1 MGYFFLALFLA
12 TLGGGLGIWIYQLR
26 KYGKDKK
33 RNRLEKRC
41 LQFLLIGWILIGLA
55 GVFMPIFIANLCS
68 WSIPAG
74 KLAWASFASY
84 FFFTFFSCLWGC
96 FYLRFYRP
104 DTVKSQMKLF
114 KIGLCMSIPIAI
126 FAALFYFEGI
136 AEYLEYPLSS
146 GFVINGNGI
155 HLFNAQNSN
164 DSVHAGGLHIAW
176 YGVIIVSG
184 ALICYLISDHRM
196 YLKYGRHG
204 ILESTLFVAFPAGI
218 IGARIWYVVGNWE
231 RDGFNSNFAEV
242 FKIFNGGLTILGGA
256 IFGIVAGALWVIFRR
271 KYVDLR
277 YAADIVVPTIL
288 IAQAIGRWGNF
299 FNLEVY
305 GNVVSINQ
313 GWEWVPRWIQ
323 SQMSM
328 FARAGDI
335 PIGLDPSMYNGLQL
349 VEGYMNA
356 PLFLVESLL
365 NLSGFFI
372 IYYFIPF
379 VWRRHRAPGLNVAFY
394 FIWYGTVRI
403 IMEPLRNVNY
413 NMGNDNSW
421 SVVNAAAYIGIGVV
435 VFAAMMILY
444 FYRLKKGLPVEIIRG
459 KAPKDK
465 PVQKKK
471 KSALEIVSEAQMK
484 ENEKK
489 PERQADTI
497 EKAENKGE
505 SNGKE
510 DN

>member
-41 LQFLLIGWILIGLA
+41 LQFLLIGWVLIGLA

-231 RDGFNSNFAEV
+231 RDGFNNNFAEV

-299 FNLEVY
+299 FNREVY
-305 GNVVSINQ
+305 GFVSDMNS
-313 GWEWVPRWIQ
+313 WPLVPTWIRYNMAE
-323 SQMSM
+323 S
-328 FARAGDI
+328 FTAGL
-335 PIGLDPSMYNGLQL
+335 PSSSSMYI
-349 VEGYMNA
+349 
-356 PLFLVESLL
+356 PLFLIEGFFNVVGYFVIYHVVRRVWKEKYRPLGC
-365 NLSGFFI
+365 LSGT
-372 IYYFIPF
+372 Y
-379 VWRRHRAPGLNVAFY
+379 L
-394 FIWYGTVRI
+394 IWYGIVRM
-403 IMEPLRNVNY
+403 IMEPMRDPEY
-413 NMGNDNSW
+413 NMGADGMWSFWNSMVYIILGA
-421 SVVNAAAYIGIGVV
+421 VVIGGFALFALWRKKSGRPAWIGIAFDENGVRL
-435 VFAAMMILY
+435 APTEEAKGEAKPLDAPKPIAPEPE
-444 FYRLKKGLPVEIIRG
+444 LKKREEKKDPLS
-459 KAPKDK
+459 APKKIKRPGEDE
-465 PVQKKK
+465 P
-471 KSALEIVSEAQMK
+471 K
-484 ENEKK
+484 E
-489 PERQADTI
+489 
-497 EKAENKGE
+497 GE
-505 SNGKE
+505 
-510 DN
+510 